1 MIEYVS
7 LGHMSLDNKKKR
19 ELKSQAHHLK
29 VVVQVGQHGVSES
42 LIAETNHALDTH
54 ELIKVQI
61 QSDDR
66 DERRAAAKLLAEK
79 TGAELIHHIGKVFV
93 IYREKEDAA

>member
-1 MIEYVS
+1 
-7 LGHMSLDNKKKR
+7 MSLDNKKKR

-29 VVVQVGQHGVSES
+29 VIIQVGQHGVSEN
-42 LIAETNHALDTH
+42 LIAETNNALNTH

-66 DERRAAAKLLAEK
+66 DERKEAAALLAQK
-79 TGAELIHHIGKVFV
+79 TQAELVQKIGKTFVF
-93 IYREKEDAA
+93 YRKKKDDK

>member
-1 MIEYVS
+1 
-7 LGHMSLDNKKKR
+7 MSLDNKKKR

-29 VVVQVGQHGVSES
+29 VIIQVGQHGVSES
-42 LIAETNHALDTH
+42 LVAETDNALNTH

-66 DERRAAAKLLAEK
+66 DERKTAAAELVSK
-79 TGAELIHHIGKVFV
+79 TNAELVHKIGKIFV
-93 IYREKEDAA
+93 LYRKNKNTSKT

>member
-1 MIEYVS
+1 
-7 LGHMSLDNKKKR
+7 MSLDNKKKR

-29 VVVQVGQHGVSES
+29 VIIQVGQHGISES
-42 LIAETNHALDTH
+42 LIAETDNALNIH

-66 DERRAAAKLLAEK
+66 DERKAAAAELVTK
-79 TGAELIHHIGKVFV
+79 TNAELIQKIGKIFV
-93 IYREKEDAA
+93 LYRKRQEKT